1 MNQVYIFSQLKL
13 LATQFFR
20 FLSLSELCFS
30 VNERRIIKAAAQAEH
45 SSGRLH
51 DTPVIVAN
59 GRTIRVSAAGI
70 TDLGEAYANSSS
82 LNLRWELSS
91 CEGLAYWDYALD
103 IVKSNSWEIFL
114 ALQNE
119 SGLVL
124 EDSY

>member
-1 MNQVYIFSQLKL
+1 
-13 LATQFFR
+13 
-20 FLSLSELCFS
+20 LCFS